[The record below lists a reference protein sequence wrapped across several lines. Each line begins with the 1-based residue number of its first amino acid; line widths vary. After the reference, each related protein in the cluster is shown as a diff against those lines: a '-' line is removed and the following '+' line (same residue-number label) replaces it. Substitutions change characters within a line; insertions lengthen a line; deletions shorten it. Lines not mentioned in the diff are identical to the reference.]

1 MPILSRFIYLSCAFF
16 ISVLSSTINAQEITG
31 SELLK
36 KSIAYHDSNGNWKNF
51 KGKMSIT
58 MDTPNEA
65 DRNSILFINLPA
77 QYFKSKER
85 KGNHTVESI
94 IEKDSC
100 TLKLNGSTN
109 IAQVYRDSLRIT
121 CDRARMMKNY
131 YTYLYGLP
139 MKLEDPGTLV
149 DPKVQKKTFKGKEYL
164 VLKINYKESVGK
176 DTWYFYFDPKTY
188 AMEVYQ
194 FYHDESKND
203 GEYILLS
210 DMMEFNGIKM
220 PKIRAWYYN
229 KDDKYLGTDTL
240 NKLGAL

>member
-1 MPILSRFIYLSCAFF
+1 MIRYFLIF
-16 ISVLSSTINAQEITG
+16 ISLQFSFAAYSQELTG
-31 SELLK
+31 NQLLE
-36 KSIAYHDSNGNWKNF
+36 KSIEYHDPNGKWKNF

-58 MDTPNEA
+58 MKSPNAE
-65 DRNSILFINLPA
+65 DRNTLLFMNLPA
-77 QYFKSKER
+77 QYFKSVVR
-85 KGNHTVESI
+85 KGNHTIESI

-109 IAQVYRDSLRIT
+109 IAQAYRDSLNIS
-121 CDRARMMKNY
+121 CERARMMKNY

-139 MKLEDPGTLV
+139 MKLKDPGTLI
-149 DPKVQKKTFKGKEYL
+149 DPNVEKKTFKGKEYL
-164 VLKINYKESVGK
+164 ALKVTYDESVGN

-194 FYHDESKND
+194 FYHDETKND

-210 DMMEFNGIKM
+210 DMMELNGLKI

-229 KDDKYLGTDTL
+229 KNDKYLGTDTL